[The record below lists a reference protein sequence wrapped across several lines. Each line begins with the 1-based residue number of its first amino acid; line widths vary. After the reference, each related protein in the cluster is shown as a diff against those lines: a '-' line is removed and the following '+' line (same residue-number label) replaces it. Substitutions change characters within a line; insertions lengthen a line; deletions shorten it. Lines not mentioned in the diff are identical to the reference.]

1 MANLINGNGNA
12 AVFAD
17 QDADWFASI
26 MGNQTSI
33 TGVGQQ
39 FEASILDAQ
48 TIGVADGVIITKEGR
63 RIQLDADQVDT
74 FEIPVGEQG
83 TTNYYIIGYH
93 LYTTDDSSQVCDTF
107 VQLMESSSATIQ
119 EDTFRGGAD
128 EVYVS
133 LYRVTQDGLT
143 ITDFDLLLPTIKD
156 LTETAAEISQIKSD
170 LTEINTVQSFT
181 LKSATT
187 GATYASEADISNELT
202 VSKGAY
208 LLVFVGRRTIQTDG
222 MIMAR
227 WGNSFEHAIIND
239 VNDSVCNVIE
249 VSETSTKLKLLL
261 YNNSSA
267 AKTFTYNTTVC
278 RANLV
283 KLHG

>member
-1 MANLINGNGNA
+1 MAKLINGNGNQ
-12 AVFAD
+12 AVYAD
-17 QDADWFASI
+17 QDADWYASI

-48 TIGVADGVIITKEGR
+48 TIGVADGVIITQEGR

-119 EDTFRGGAD
+119 EDTFRDGAD

-143 ITDFDLLLPTIKD
+143 ITDIDSLLPTIKD
-156 LTETAAEISQIKSD
+156 LTEIAADISQINTNLANYDTVSIRGNHAVSTTSNNITITPSASDKIYTFVATQGNYVRDVVTVQKKLWTDASIFTNMQLNWSAHYINIVRVDATHFTAISD
-170 LTEINTVQSFT
+170 LTDAHIYVY
-181 LKSATT
+181 
-187 GATYASEADISNELT
+187 G
-202 VSKGAY
+202 
-208 LLVFVGRRTIQTDG
+208 
-222 MIMAR
+222 
-227 WGNSFEHAIIND
+227 
-239 VNDSVCNVIE
+239 C
-249 VSETSTKLKLLL
+249 
-261 YNNSSA
+261 
-267 AKTFTYNTTVC
+267 
-278 RANLV
+278 
-283 KLHG
+283 

>member
-12 AVFAD
+12 AVYAD

-63 RIQLDADQVDT
+63 RIQLDGDQVDT

-119 EDTFRGGAD
+119 EDTFRGGSD

-143 ITDFDLLLPTIKD
+143 ITDIDSLLPIITD
-156 LTETAAEISQIKSD
+156 LTETAAEITQINQH
-170 LTEINTVQSFT
+170 LTDVQSDVNALSSWT
-181 LKSATT
+181 ELTSATVSGT
-187 GATYASEADISNELT
+187 NNNPTFSADFSKYRFVYLRVYRNQYGFYNILLPITPNSTINMKYDFGTIYASLGIDNQSIT
-202 VSKGAY
+202 VSSPSDCNAKSY
-208 LLVFVGRRTIQTDG
+208 KPF
-222 MIMAR
+222 
-227 WGNSFEHAIIND
+227 II
-239 VNDSVCNVIE
+239 
-249 VSETSTKLKLLL
+249 
-261 YNNSSA
+261 
-267 AKTFTYNTTVC
+267 
-278 RANLV
+278 
-283 KLHG
+283 

>member
-1 MANLINGNGNA
+1 MANLINGNGYA
-12 AVFAD
+12 AVYAD
-17 QDADWFASI
+17 QDADWYASI

-48 TIGVADGVIITKEGR
+48 TIGVADGVIITQEGR

-143 ITDFDLLLPTIKD
+143 ITDIDSLLPTIKD
-156 LTETAAEISQIKSD
+156 LTEIAADISQINND
-170 LTEINTVQSFT
+170 LTANDLGTVVDIGSYTIQNPYVIPSDGYVTVTSHYSVAGTTAIGVILGSTNNTTAVSI
-181 LKSATT
+181 SATST
-187 GATYASEADISNELT
+187 ARDSDNTSIF
-202 VSKGAY
+202 VRKGMRAY
-208 LLVFVGRRTIQTDG
+208 LAVTGTGLGLTFRP
-222 MIMAR
+222 
-227 WGNSFEHAIIND
+227 
-239 VNDSVCNVIE
+239 IE
-249 VSETSTKLKLLL
+249 
-261 YNNSSA
+261 
-267 AKTFTYNTTVC
+267 
-278 RANLV
+278 
-283 KLHG
+283 

>member
-12 AVFAD
+12 AVYAD

-93 LYTTDDSSQVCDTF
+93 LYTSDDSSQICDTF

-143 ITDFDLLLPTIKD
+143 ITDIDSLLPTIKD
-156 LTETAAEISQIKSD
+156 LTEVAADIAQINSD
-170 LTEINTVQSFT
+170 LTDLETN
-181 LKSATT
+181 
-187 GATYASEADISNELT
+187 
-202 VSKGAY
+202 VSKNKLEY
-208 LLVFVGRRTIQTDG
+208 SSVVNLLNYSSSNKYTAPSDGYVYIAVGTASGYGSVVIQGSDGEQLVSLSLRQGYEASSVFVRKG
-222 MIMAR
+222 MKIYS
-227 WGNSFEHAIIND
+227 GNASSIE
-239 VNDSVCNVIE
+239 NV
-249 VSETSTKLKLLL
+249 T
-261 YNNSSA
+261 
-267 AKTFTYNTTVC
+267 C
-278 RANLV
+278 RFIALT
-283 KLHG
+283 